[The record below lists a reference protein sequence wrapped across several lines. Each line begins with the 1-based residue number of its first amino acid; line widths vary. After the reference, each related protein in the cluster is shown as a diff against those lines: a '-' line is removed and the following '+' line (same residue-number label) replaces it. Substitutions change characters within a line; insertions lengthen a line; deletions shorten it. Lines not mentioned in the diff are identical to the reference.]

1 MKRRSFLYLS
11 GVISA
16 SAFAGSFA
24 QILRA
29 SSSRS
34 FNKKMKKDPNKI
46 IDVHRS
52 LSYKI
57 ISRKGDMMSD
67 GYTVPGSPDGM
78 AAFSIEN
85 NQTVLIRNH
94 ELGRTSGRLMGPFK
108 DPSGDALRLGKM
120 QYDNNAFGGTT
131 SIVIDNSTNQVVKEY
146 LSLVGTMTNCAGGV
160 SPKDT
165 WLTCEEN
172 ISKKRKNK
180 VPHGY
185 VFEVDPRKDHLQ
197 EPIPI
202 KRMGRFQH
210 EAVAFD
216 KYGNGYLTEDR
227 SDGLLYKFV
236 PKSKD
241 SLLNGDLY
249 ALNIKVKDSRNWK
262 KRDVAK
268 GQKYKIKWVKL
279 EDVDPVSDTLREEGK
294 SKGATIFA
302 RGEGIT
308 HDGDSIF
315 ITCTSGGSYKKG
327 QIWKLT
333 PNSNEDATLELWY
346 EVDNKDGLN
355 MPDNI
360 TVAPWGDLI
369 VCEDNPDLDR
379 LWGIT
384 PDGRPYLI
392 AENNYT
398 GAELAGACF
407 SPGGKTLYI
416 NIQQNGQTISID
428 GDWDSVRA

>member
-24 QILRA
+24 QILQA

-57 ISRKGDMMSD
+57 ISRQGDMMSD

-108 DPSGDALRLGKM
+108 DPSADALRLGKM
-120 QYDNNAFGGTT
+120 QYDSNAFGGTT
-131 SIVIDNSTNQVVKEY
+131 NIVIDNATNKVVKEY

-160 SPKDT
+160 SPMNT

-202 KRMGRFQH
+202 KQMGRFQH

-241 SLLNGDLY
+241 SLFEGDLY
-249 ALNIKVKDSRNWK
+249 ALNIRVKDSRNWK

-268 GQKYKIKWVKL
+268 NQKYKIKWVKL

-294 SKGATIFA
+294 EKGATIFA

-333 PNSNEDATLELWY
+333 PNSVQDGTLELWY
-346 EVDNKDGLN
+346 EVDHKDGLN

>member
-11 GVISA
+11 GAISA

-24 QILRA
+24 QILQA
-29 SSSRS
+29 SSSRL

-57 ISRKGDMMSD
+57 ISRQGDMMSD

-108 DPSGDALRLGKM
+108 DISADALRLGKM
-120 QYDNNAFGGTT
+120 QYDSNAFGGTT
-131 SIVIDNSTNQVVKEY
+131 NIVIDNATNKVVKEY

-160 SPKDT
+160 SPMNT

-185 VFEVDPRKDHLQ
+185 VFEVDPSKDHLQ
-197 EPIPI
+197 VPVPI
-202 KRMGRFQH
+202 KQMGRFQH

-236 PKSKD
+236 PKSKE
-241 SLLNGDLY
+241 SLFEGDLY

-268 GQKYKIKWVKL
+268 NQKYKIRWVKL

-294 SKGATIFA
+294 EKGATIFA

-333 PNSNEDATLELWY
+333 PNSLQDATLELWY
-346 EVDNKDGLN
+346 EVDHKDGLN

-384 PDGRPYLI
+384 PVGRPYLI

>member
-24 QILRA
+24 QILQA

-57 ISRKGDMMSD
+57 ISRQGDMMSD

-108 DPSGDALRLGKM
+108 DPSADALRLGKM
-120 QYDNNAFGGTT
+120 QYDSNAFGGTT
-131 SIVIDNSTNQVVKEY
+131 NIVIDNATNKVVKEY

-160 SPKDT
+160 SPMDT

-185 VFEVDPRKDHLQ
+185 VFEVNPRKDQLQ
-197 EPIPI
+197 EPVPI
-202 KRMGRFQH
+202 KQMGRFQH

-241 SLLNGDLY
+241 SLFEGDLY
-249 ALNIKVKDSRNWK
+249 ALNIRVKDSRNWK

-268 GQKYKIKWVKL
+268 NQKYKIKWVKL

-294 SKGATIFA
+294 EKGATIFA

-315 ITCTSGGSYKKG
+315 ITCTSGGKHKKG

-333 PNSNEDATLELWY
+333 PNSVQDGTLELWY
-346 EVDNKDGLN
+346 EVDHKDGLN

>member
-16 SAFAGSFA
+16 SAFAGSFG
-24 QILRA
+24 QILQA
-29 SSSRS
+29 TSSRS

-57 ISRKGDMMSD
+57 ISRQGDMMSD

-108 DPSGDALRLGKM
+108 DPSADALRLGKM
-120 QYDNNAFGGTT
+120 QYDSNAFGGTT
-131 SIVIDNSTNQVVKEY
+131 NIVIDNATNKVVNEY

-160 SPKDT
+160 SPMDT

-197 EPIPI
+197 EPVPI
-202 KRMGRFQH
+202 KQMGRFQH

-241 SLLNGDLY
+241 SLFEGDLY
-249 ALNIKVKDSRNWK
+249 ALNIRVKDSRNWK

-268 GQKYKIKWVKL
+268 NQKYKIKWVKL
-279 EDVDPVSDTLREEGK
+279 EDVDPVSDTLRDEGK
-294 SKGATIFA
+294 EKGATIFA

-333 PNSNEDATLELWY
+333 PNFETDATLELWY

-407 SPGGKTLYI
+407 SPMGKTLYI

>member
-11 GVISA
+11 GILSA
-16 SAFAGSFA
+16 SAFAEPLN
-24 QILRA
+24 QILQA
-29 SSSRS
+29 SKSRS
-34 FNKKMKKDPNKI
+34 ISNKMKKDPQKI
-46 IDVHRS
+46 IDVHQS
-52 LSYKI
+52 LSYDI
-57 ISRKGDMMSD
+57 ISRQGDLMSD
-67 GYTVPGSPDGM
+67 GYRVPGSPDGM
-78 AAFSIEN
+78 AAFSIKN

-108 DPSGDALRLGKM
+108 DSSVDVLRLGKM

-131 SIVIDNSTNQVVKEY
+131 SIVIDNSTNKVVKEY

-160 SPKDT
+160 SPMDT

-172 ISKKRKNK
+172 INKKRKNK

-185 VFEVDPRKDHLQ
+185 VFEVDPRKDYLQ
-197 EPIPI
+197 EPVPI
-202 KRMGRFQH
+202 KQMGRFQH

-241 SLLNGDLY
+241 SLFEGDLY
-249 ALNIKVKDSRNWK
+249 ALNIRVKDSRNWK

-268 GQKYKIKWVKL
+268 NQKYKIKWVKL

-294 SKGATIFA
+294 EKGATIFA

-308 HDGDSIF
+308 YDGDSIF

-333 PNSNEDATLELWY
+333 PNSEQDATLELWY
-346 EVDNKDGLN
+346 EVDHKDGLN

-360 TVAPWGDLI
+360 TVSPWGDLI

-407 SPGGKTLYI
+407 SPAGRTLYI

-428 GDWDSVRA
+428 GDWDSVRS